1 MLANA
6 INSISIQTKVFYIF
20 NIIYFTSIAL
30 IIVELVILSSSGS
43 KQLDISSSKIES
55 VSDYQNVKNN
65 VILIIRNFNKGLNN
79 LYIYM
84 LYLYGYKG
92 CFKA

>member
-65 VILIIRNFNKGLNN
+65 V
-79 LYIYM
+79 
-84 LYLYGYKG
+84 
-92 CFKA
+92 

>member
-1 MLANA
+1 MQIYLLMPLAA
-6 INSISIQTKVFYIF
+6 FLYKLKCSIFLIK
-20 NIIYFTSIAL
+20 YFTSIAL
-30 IIVELVILSSSGS
+30 IIVEFVILCSSGS

-79 LYIYM
+79 LNM